1 MHFDYPSDSS
11 VFALVALDYCP
22 SFGLAAN
29 QLADQEERKEKISY
43 GVLILRT
50 QGRYAI
56 TWNLSQYRGEN
67 IYEYTMNTSPP
78 TFPEVGKCERK
89 NTLSL
94 SSVIKTRT
102 LENAIDKYESKKS
115 SFFFFSFFFLFTS
128 RKTPKKN
135 LRCG

>member
-50 QGRYAI
+50 ICDHMELESISG
-56 TWNLSQYRGEN
+56 
-67 IYEYTMNTSPP
+67 
-78 TFPEVGKCERK
+78 GKY
-89 NTLSL
+89 
-94 SSVIKTRT
+94 I
-102 LENAIDKYESKKS
+102 
-115 SFFFFSFFFLFTS
+115 
-128 RKTPKKN
+128 
-135 LRCG
+135 